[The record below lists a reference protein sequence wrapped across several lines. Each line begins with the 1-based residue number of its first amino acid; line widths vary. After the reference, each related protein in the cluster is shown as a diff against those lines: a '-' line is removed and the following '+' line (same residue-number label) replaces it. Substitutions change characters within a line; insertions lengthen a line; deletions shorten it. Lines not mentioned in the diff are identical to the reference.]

1 MGVLGGKV
9 TLVAVARRGVGVAI
23 ARSLVE
29 ECAAVIVNYL
39 KSERCAEEVARDIRK
54 GGVKTSPTAPA
65 SPTRRRCAR
74 WSARRQ
80 TLLAPWMF
88 W

>member
-9 TLVAVARRGVGVAI
+9 TLVVGASRRVGVAI
-23 ARSLVE
+23 ARSQAE
-29 ECAAVIVNYL
+29 EGAAVIVNYL
-39 KSERCAEEVARDIRK
+39 KSESCAEEVARDIRK
-54 GGVKTSPTAPA
+54 RGVKTSPTAPA
-65 SPTRRRCAR
+65 SPTRRWAR

-80 TLLAPWMF
+80 TLLAPWMY

>member
-39 KSERCAEEVARDIRK
+39 KSEDAQRRSPATSER
-54 GGVKTSPTAPA
+54 GG
-65 SPTRRRCAR
+65 
-74 WSARRQ
+74 
-80 TLLAPWMF
+80 
-88 W
+88 